1 MKLCGS
7 AFDLRQI
14 QDVYRH
20 LSNYTIQKEK
30 DKETQVEE
38 LVMSVPQF
46 EEFMRKKFPEVH
58 AEFTW

>member
-1 MKLCGS
+1 M
-7 AFDLRQI
+7 
-14 QDVYRH
+14 YRH